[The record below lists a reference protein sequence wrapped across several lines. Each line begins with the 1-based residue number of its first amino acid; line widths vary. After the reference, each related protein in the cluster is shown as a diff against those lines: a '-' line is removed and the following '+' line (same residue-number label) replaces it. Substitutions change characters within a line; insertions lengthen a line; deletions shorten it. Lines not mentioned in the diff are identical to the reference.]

1 MLEEITQLQKEG
13 QYERALNTAKR
24 SAIGHLKN
32 HEKEGAAALLAH
44 SGALLCQ
51 LNHPSKARS
60 FALEAIDLSSRGS
73 DTMLVAYSRSVAAL
87 AHIRLGELE
96 KADPLLDI
104 ALETLHKSSDDPRTI
119 SAQLV
124 AAELSLVREEYDEA
138 RIFSEDALS
147 AARKTDRTDLV
158 VESLLASALCEERDE
173 KYAKVIELLGEAEN
187 LIEKDTYP
195 HNMLLIEAMR
205 VKAYEGCGE
214 KEKGQEALKR
224 FEKLLNL
231 ITATMG
237 HDLRERFL
245 KSPVILSA
253 HGNPSESLGSVW
265 KPTETKKSSSI
276 HRDETAKIP
285 AAKNLR
291 PILDIIKK
299 INSELNLRKLITII
313 LDTMIEYCNAQRG
326 TILIFEGEKFKV
338 EIARNKK
345 KQDLKRFQM
354 GLSRTVLR
362 QVRDKGQMIVLK
374 DAKET
379 PNLRIVDSVHEQSLM
394 SVLCVPLRVKSRLVG
409 AVYLDNQFVTSAF
422 GASQIEYAEILTD
435 HAAVAIDNALL
446 HIKAIHDGLTSLFNH
461 AHFEKRIDAEVA
473 RARRH
478 GRTCGLIM
486 LDIDDFK
493 KINDRYGHETGNQI
507 LRDVSSYIGTAV
519 RNIDLVARIQER
531 DPVPVIARYGGD
543 EFEILLPET
552 DMEGLTSTA
561 KRILDGA
568 REEKF
573 VVGGVEIPIA
583 FSLGGALFPDHA
595 PDARE
600 LALRADEAL
609 YEAKKL
615 GKNRFHLYEEKK
627 PEEKPSE

>member
-13 QYERALNTAKR
+13 QYERALNTAKKA
-24 SAIGHLKN
+24 AIGHLKRN
-32 HEKEGAAALLAH
+32 EADKAAELLAH
-44 SGALLCQ
+44 SGSLLCI

-60 FALEAIDLSSRGS
+60 FSLEAIDLSSRGS
-73 DTMLVAYSRSVAAL
+73 QPLLIAYARAVAAL

-104 ALETLHKSSDDPRTI
+104 ALETLNKAPEDSRTI

-124 AAELSLVREEYDEA
+124 AAELSIVREEIEEA
-138 RIFSEDALS
+138 RIFLSDALNS
-147 AARKTDRTDLV
+147 AKKIGRRDL
-158 VESLLASALCEERDE
+158 EAEAFLALAICEERADNHP
-173 KYAKVIELLGEAEN
+173 KILELLLQAEAK
-187 LIEKDTYP
+187 IEKDTHPYLT
-195 HNMLLIEAMR
+195 LLIEAVR
-205 VKAYEGCGE
+205 CKAHEGQKEAEESKKSLQRME
-214 KEKGQEALKR
+214 KAL
-224 FEKLLNL
+224 EL
-231 ITATMG
+231 ITATLG

-245 KSPVILSA
+245 QSPVVLTT
-253 HGNPSESLGSVW
+253 HGNPSESMGSLW
-265 KPTETKKSSSI
+265 KLSAPRSRSSI
-276 HRDETAKIP
+276 HREETAKIP

-313 LDTMIEYCNAQRG
+313 LDTMIEYCNAERG

-338 EIARNKK
+338 EIARNRKK
-345 KQDLKRFQM
+345 KDLKRFQM

-362 QVRDKGQMIVLK
+362 QVRDRGKMIVLE
-374 DAKET
+374 DAQET
-379 PNLRIVDSVHEQSLM
+379 PNLRIADSVHEQSLM

-409 AVYLDNQFVTSAF
+409 AVYLDNQHVTSAF
-422 GASQIEYAEILTD
+422 GQDQIEYAEILTD

-446 HIKAIHDGLTSLFNH
+446 HIKSIHDGLTSLFNH
-461 AHFEKRIDAEVA
+461 SHFEKRIDHEVA

-478 GRTCGLIM
+478 GRTCGLLM

-493 KINDRYGHETGNQI
+493 TINDRYGHEAGNQI
-507 LRDVSSYIGTAV
+507 LRDVSTYIGMTV
-519 RNIDLVARIQER
+519 RNIDLVARIQEK

-543 EFEILLPET
+543 EFEVLLPET
-552 DMEGLTSTA
+552 DLKGLASTA
-561 KRILDGA
+561 QRILDGL

-573 VVGGVEIPIA
+573 IVGGKEIPVALSI
-583 FSLGGALFPDHA
+583 GGALFPDHA

-609 YEAKKL
+609 YQAKEL
-615 GKNRFHLYEEKK
+615 GKNQFHLFEGSEKK
-627 PEEKPSE
+627 